1 MTARVNNVYR
11 ALGSVY
17 CSQLKL
23 DIDYPF
29 VYTFRY
35 GYNNVNKN

>member
-1 MTARVNNVYR
+1 MGNRYPQMV
-11 ALGSVY
+11 G
-17 CSQLKL
+17 L

-35 GYNNVNKN
+35 GYDNVNKN